1 MISALR
7 LGKIL
12 LERSIQRK
20 GNTPSMDQQREFVEN
35 NNVKILKLLAF
46 ISGGS
51 EDGPGQTRFF
61 EETKLS
67 KEVFIT
73 SQFGK
78 GLVKD
83 EQGIVLPS

>member
-1 MISALR
+1 
-7 LGKIL
+7 
-12 LERSIQRK
+12 
-20 GNTPSMDQQREFVEN
+20 MDQQREFVEN
-35 NNVKILKLLAF
+35 NNLRIMKIMAF
-46 ISGGS
+46 NSGGS
-51 EDGPGQTRFF
+51 EDNIGQTRFF

-83 EQGIVLPS
+83 EQGIVHPS

>member
-1 MISALR
+1 MMTALR
-7 LGKIL
+7 LGKVL
-12 LERSIQRK
+12 LEKSIQRK
-20 GNTPSMDQQREFVEN
+20 TNNPSMDQQREFVEN
-35 NNVKILKLLAF
+35 NNLRIMKIMAF

-51 EDGPGQTRFF
+51 EDNIGQTRFL

>member
-1 MISALR
+1 
-7 LGKIL
+7 
-12 LERSIQRK
+12 
-20 GNTPSMDQQREFVEN
+20 MDQQREFVEN
-35 NNVKILKLLAF
+35 NNLRIMKIMAL

-51 EDGPGQTRFF
+51 TEENLPGSRSIFV